1 MAYVPHI
8 PDWFL
13 TRKAAQA
20 VAFFALKSG
29 GRIKVLMAT
38 KLMYLS
44 DRRSM
49 EIRDFPITN
58 DQYVSMKFGPVNSYT
73 YDYMQGKASAR
84 KNEWLDFIAPRQG
97 DDLVLASEKIGIDDL
112 DELSRGDFKILEAT
126 WEKFK
131 DIDRFELAEWTHK
144 FCPEWTRTTS
154 SIPIELSA
162 IFQKLEKKDPVS
174 LANDLQSER
183 QMVSSFKAA

>member
-73 YDYMQGKASAR
+73 YDYMQGKAAAR

-112 DELSRGDFKILEAT
+112 DELSRGDSRYLKPRGKNSKIST
-126 WEKFK
+126 
-131 DIDRFELAEWTHK
+131 
-144 FCPEWTRTTS
+144 
-154 SIPIELSA
+154 
-162 IFQKLEKKDPVS
+162 
-174 LANDLQSER
+174 
-183 QMVSSFKAA
+183 VSSWLSGRTNFVLNGPALRVRYQ